1 MKNKNFLRVFYVS
14 LLLVGMS
21 MACSS
26 CSSEDE
32 MNEMSTNHIPTSCL
46 GDYVKDM
53 ENVTGVLCHHDNP
66 LNMWYIEDSDKNR
79 FYLFDFSDVIDSPS
93 REGATALYFGKRDPL
108 EGDKVLFTG
117 KVYALNEEWIES
129 TEELAK
135 LSEGIQLYGLQ
146 LPEYT
151 ITLVDD

>member
-1 MKNKNFLRVFYVS
+1 MKTIYSKMIGLF

-32 MNEMSTNHIPTSCL
+32 MDEMAANHIPTPCL

-53 ENVTGVLCHHDNP
+53 ENVTGVLWNHDNP
-66 LNMWYIEDSDKNR
+66 FSMWYIEDSDKNR
-79 FYLFDFSDVIDSPS
+79 YYLFDFKSVIDSK
-93 REGATALYFGKRDPL
+93 EGDTVLYFGMRDPL

-117 KVYALNEEWIES
+117 KVYALNEEWIEF

-135 LSEGIQLYGLQ
+135 LSEDIQLYGLQ
-146 LPEYT
+146 LPEYS